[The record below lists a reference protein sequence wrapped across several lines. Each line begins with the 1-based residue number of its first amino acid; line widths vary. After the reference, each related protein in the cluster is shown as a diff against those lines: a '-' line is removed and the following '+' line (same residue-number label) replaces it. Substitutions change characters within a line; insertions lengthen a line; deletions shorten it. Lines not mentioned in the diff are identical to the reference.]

1 MPVKAGVR
9 GWDMPPSSA
18 CPPAPGEGTERQVAF
33 HLDGQSSLIIGTN
46 DEKKLHFNILRK
58 EREIQ

>member
-1 MPVKAGVR
+1 
-9 GWDMPPSSA
+9 MPPSSA